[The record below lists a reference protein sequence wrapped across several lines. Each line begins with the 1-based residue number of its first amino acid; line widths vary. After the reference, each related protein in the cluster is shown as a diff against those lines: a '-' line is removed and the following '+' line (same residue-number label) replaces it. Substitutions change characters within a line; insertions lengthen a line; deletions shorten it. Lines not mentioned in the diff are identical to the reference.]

1 MSTKLN
7 IKHVPA
13 VVQVADS
20 LSSADRL
27 AIFTRL
33 AAKAGTKPDDG
44 RDFWY
49 EQPSA
54 ENGHRHIIFL
64 CVFNDVVNFLNFY
77 YDAEGNLSE
86 VTVSPT
92 LRIMIDPPVEQ
103 ISGDPLIT
111 LLDEVD

>member
-1 MSTKLN
+1 M
-7 IKHVPA
+7 
-13 VVQVADS
+13 QVADS
-20 LSSADRL
+20 LSSTERL
-27 AIFTRL
+27 AIFERL
-33 AAKAGTKPDDG
+33 AAQAGTKPDDG

-54 ENGHRHIIFL
+54 ENGHRHKILL

-92 LRIMIDPPVEQ
+92 LRIRIDHPV
-103 ISGDPLIT
+103 LK
-111 LLDEVD
+111 L